1 MAYTAPAVVID
12 NGSYTT
18 KAGFASED
26 LPSLVFNSNYTQI
39 PETKKIIIGDEEME
53 QNSQYP
59 VQTLLE
65 DGVIYNFDNIVHNW
79 RYVYD
84 NIDNYNSINS
94 KDYPLVMT
102 EQSWNPMKN
111 KIKTCQLVFEEL
123 EVPIFSLVKN
133 PISQLYR
140 SGRSTGLV
148 VDIGSSVTSVT
159 PIIDGVIQ
167 GKSTFHTK
175 FAGDFLNLHVINYL
189 QTKIQ
194 SIDELLPN
202 KFRSNLA
209 SDSFKAYYMSTNILQ
224 EYKNLTSNYQISN
237 FEIYD
242 HKYLNV
248 SDQHNSYLNNLFNP
262 LANPIPNFNLMT
274 EPPSLDKPSTQGLS
288 SLFYLVLKNLEASLL
303 PTTNEGPSQN
313 RFAKF
318 MEIFKNVISNVL
330 ITGGTSLAGDL
341 SHMIIN
347 NLKYITQ
354 QEFPNYSFHYNVQ
367 QIKSSSD
374 SSEIW
379 DKQFSSWLG
388 ACNLACM
395 LNDNE
400 DNSSSAKIALDN
412 WFITKA
418 DYEELGEDLI
428 VEKFK

>member
-26 LPSLVFNSNYTQI
+26 LPSLVFNSNYI
-39 PETKKIIIGDEEME
+39 LNPETKQVIIGDEEM
-53 QNSQYP
+53 NSNAQYP
-59 VQTLLE
+59 VSTLLE
-65 DGVIYNFDNIVHNW
+65 DGVIYNFENIVHNW

-84 NIDNYNSINS
+84 NIDNHNSINS
-94 KDYPLVMT
+94 KDYPLMMT

-111 KIKTCQLVFEEL
+111 KVKTCQLVFEEF

-159 PIIDGVIQ
+159 PILDGVIQ
-167 GKSTFHTK
+167 NKSTFHTR
-175 FAGDFLNLHVINYL
+175 FAGDFLNLHVLNYL
-189 QTKIQ
+189 QSKVQ
-194 SIDELLPN
+194 SVDDLLPN
-202 KFRSNLA
+202 SYRSNSS

-224 EYKNLTSNYQISN
+224 EFKNLSSNYQISN

-242 HKYLNV
+242 HKFLNV
-248 SDQHNSYLNNLFNP
+248 NDQHNSYLDNLFNP
-262 LANPIPNFNLMT
+262 LAHPIPNFNLP
-274 EPPSLDKPSTQGLS
+274 EPPSLEKPHTQGLNT
-288 SLFYLVLKNLEASLL
+288 LFYIVLKSLEASLL
-303 PTTNEGPSQN
+303 PNSNEGPSQN

-318 MEIFKNVISNVL
+318 MEVFKNIISNVL
-330 ITGGTSLAGDL
+330 ITGGTSLAGELPDL
-341 SHMIIN
+341 IIN
-347 NLKYITQ
+347 NLKIITQ
-354 QEFPNYSFHYNVQ
+354 QNFPNYAFHYNVS
-367 QIKSSSD
+367 QIRSSLD
-374 SSEIW
+374 NSETW
-379 DKQFSSWLG
+379 DKQFGSWLG

-395 LNDNE
+395 LNDNK
-400 DNSSSAKIALDN
+400 DNSNSAKIALDN